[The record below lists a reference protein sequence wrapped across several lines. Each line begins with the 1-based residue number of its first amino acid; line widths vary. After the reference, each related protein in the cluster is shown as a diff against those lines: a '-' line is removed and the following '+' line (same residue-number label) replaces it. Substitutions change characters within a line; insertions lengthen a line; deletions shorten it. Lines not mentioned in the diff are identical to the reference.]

1 MNIPRFVLA
10 QRQLGEEFSKKE
22 NTTLLSYETTKF
34 DSNMRDFIAFNIRY
48 KDKDKICT
56 YKLLQDY

>member
-1 MNIPRFVLA
+1 MNILRFVLA

-34 DSNMRDFIAFNIRY
+34 DSNMRDFIALTIQVQCGY
-48 KDKDKICT
+48 
-56 YKLLQDY
+56 